1 MSSAT
6 PTGLTFSAAKAST
19 NENSNATT
27 RLASLG
33 TLVVPN
39 SCLILIES
47 FDDDL
52 LPESPDPLL
61 LTLPQAV
68 TKTNANNNAT
78 IPQT

>member
-1 MSSAT
+1 M
-6 PTGLTFSAAKAST
+6 
-19 NENSNATT
+19 
-27 RLASLG
+27 
-33 TLVVPN
+33 PN

-78 IPQT
+78 IPANLKAFHEFHSSICMVYNT

>member
-1 MSSAT
+1 M
-6 PTGLTFSAAKAST
+6 
-19 NENSNATT
+19 
-27 RLASLG
+27 
-33 TLVVPN
+33 PN